1 MRLLLQQLEGDLCD
15 VTPRLLDVTGLGGAG
30 TDGESQDEAA
40 RQLAGNQVD
49 FLALCDLFQQVL
61 VELIGAL

>member
-1 MRLLLQQLEGDLCD
+1 MRLLLQQLEGELCD
-15 VTPRLLDVTGLGGAG
+15 VTPCLLDVTGLSGAG
-30 TDGESQDEAA
+30 TDGKAQDEATG
-40 RQLAGNQVD
+40 QLAGHQVD